1 MPHPQHV
8 NPQTGRKYGW
18 EAEQA
23 RKKAESPAAM
33 QQELALLERLK
44 IAADAREN
52 LLPFIEFTSPDP
64 VDPNDVSKSA
74 YRAQPFHRKVAEVL
88 TLFEKGELRHADGR
102 VCKQIIFAMPPRHG
116 KSIAHDQPILTPD
129 GWRAHGDLQPG
140 DHVFGPDGKPV
151 RVLDVSADVAEVV
164 PVHLS
169 NGEVIY
175 AHLNHEWVV
184 FDRARSEWRVMETR
198 EIKRRTLRVGPEG
211 RGGRFV
217 MQLPDAT
224 ALDFPV
230 RDLPLHPYVL
240 GAWLGDGS
248 AGSTRIAH
256 AVADAEVIAAI
267 EALGYCKS
275 NSFVQKGTSVGYADF
290 DGPRPNVA
298 SPMRAALRDLGVLN
312 AKHVPEMY
320 LRASIDQRLELL
332 AGLVDTDGHVEKATG
347 RVRFSTCS
355 EALRDGVFDLAAGL
369 GFRPYVVEVQPD
381 VSSSGIVGRKT
392 VYQVGFQPNRA
403 IPTRIPRK
411 RMTKFALRRR
421 IAITAV
427 GDVTFKRA
435 RSICVDRHDG
445 LYVVGRHCVVTKNT
459 QMATKHFSAW
469 LSGKHPEWNVA
480 VGTYSDGMAEDIGG
494 DTRAI
499 LGTSQFK
506 QVFPEHRLRKGSTAK
521 TNFQTEKGGR
531 LVFVGRGGPLTG
543 KGAHVLLIDDL
554 YKDHEEARSQNIRD
568 QAWNW
573 FTKVAMTRRMGRKLV
588 MLTMT
593 RWHSDDI
600 IGRLTDPENPCYNA
614 IEAKDW
620 MIIRIPAIA
629 EEDDVLG
636 RAEGEPLWPEEFDL
650 DFLMSQQRLD
660 PLGFAALY
668 QQRPTVADGVLFR
681 RENIHRYD
689 PADLPENL
697 RYYCSSDHAVG
708 VKQRNDPS
716 CFGKAGVDKQ
726 DNLWFVDL
734 FWKRVPTDQAVEA
747 MLAMGS
753 GSTAPLIWW
762 AERGHISQSIGP
774 FLYKRMAEAG
784 TYINVREV
792 TPVGDKEQRAQS
804 IAARVAVGKV
814 YIPKGPIWDKAVEEM
829 LAFPNG
835 IHDDFV
841 DMLSLFGL
849 GLQSQFG
856 AKPPAA
862 KKEPP
867 KFGTLGWVKMYDAM
881 AADQAAVRR
890 TGGF

>member
-1 MPHPQHV
+1 MPHPNHV
-8 NPQTGRKYGW
+8 NPQTGRRYGW

-23 RKKAESPAAM
+23 RKKAEAPEAIE
-33 QQELALLERLK
+33 QEIALLERVK
-44 IAADAREN
+44 IAKEAHDD
-52 LLPFIEFTSPDP
+52 LLTFIEFTMPDP
-64 VDPNDVSKSA
+64 EDPNDVSRSA
-74 YRAQPFHRKVAEVL
+74 YRAQPFHRRVAEVL
-88 TLFEKGELRHADGR
+88 VQFEKGTLRHADGR
-102 VCKQIIFAMPPRHG
+102 PCKQIIFAMPPRHG

-129 GWRAHGDLQPG
+129 GWRTHGDLQPG
-140 DHVFGPDGKPV
+140 DYVFGPDGKPV
-151 RVLDVSADVAEVV
+151 RVLDVSAEVAEVV

-184 FDRARSEWRVMETR
+184 FDRARGEWRIMETR
-198 EIKRRTLRVGPEG
+198 DIKRRALRVGPEG

-217 MQLPDAT
+217 LQLPDAA
-224 ALDFPV
+224 ALEFPEQ
-230 RDLPLHPYVL
+230 DLPLHPYVL

-248 AGSTRIAH
+248 EGSTRIAH
-256 AVADAEVIAAI
+256 AASDAEVIAAI
-267 EALGYCKS
+267 EALGYRKS
-275 NSFVQKGTSVGYADF
+275 NSFVQAGTGVAYADF
-290 DGPRPNVA
+290 GGPHTGAPSA
-298 SPMRAALRDLGVLN
+298 MRSGLRDLGVLKG
-312 AKHVPEMY
+312 KHVPEVY
-320 LRASIDQRLELL
+320 LRASVAQRLELL
-332 AGLVDTDGHVEKATG
+332 AGLVDTDGHVERGTG

-355 EALRDGVFDLAAGL
+355 PALRDGVYDLAAGL
-369 GFRPYVVEVQPD
+369 GFRPYVIEVQPCT
-381 VSSSGIVGRKT
+381 SSSGIEGRKV
-392 VYQVGFQPNRA
+392 VYQVGFQPNCSL
-403 IPTRIPRK
+403 PTRVPRK
-411 RMTKFALRRR
+411 RIAKFAARRR
-421 IAITAV
+421 IAITSV
-427 GDVTFKRA
+427 GEITFKRA
-435 RSICVDRHDG
+435 RSICVDRDDG
-445 LYVVGRHCVVTKNT
+445 LYVVGRQCVVTKNT
-459 QMATKHFSAW
+459 QMATKHFGAW
-469 LSGKHPEWNVA
+469 LSGRHPEWNVA

-506 QVFPEHRLRKGSTAK
+506 QVFPGHRLRKGSTAK
-521 TNFQTEKGGR
+521 ANFQTEQGGR

-543 KGAHVLLIDDL
+543 KGANVLLIDDL
-554 YKDHEEARSQNIRD
+554 YKDHEEARSQTIRD

-636 RAEGEPLWPEEFDL
+636 RPEGAPLWPDEFDL

-681 RENIHRYD
+681 RENIQRYD
-689 PADLPENL
+689 MKDLPDDL
-697 RYYCSSDHAVG
+697 RFYCTSDHAVG
-708 VKQRNDPS
+708 TKQRNDPS

-726 DNLWFVDL
+726 DNLWLVDV
-734 FWKRVPTDQAVEA
+734 FWQRVPTDKAVEA

-753 GSTAPLIWW
+753 GNMAPLIWW

-774 FLYKRMAEAG
+774 FLYKRMAETG
-784 TYINVREV
+784 IYINLREV

-804 IAARVAVGKV
+804 IAARVAMGKV
-814 YIPKGPIWDKAVEEM
+814 YVPKGPIWDRLVEEM

-835 IHDDFV
+835 IHDDAV

-856 AKPPAA
+856 KRPAA
-862 KKEPP
+862 PKKEPP
-867 KFGTLGWVKMYDAM
+867 KFGTLNWVKMHDRWTAEQDA
-881 AADQAAVRR
+881 ARR
-890 TGGF
+890 HGGF

>member
-1 MPHPQHV
+1 MPRPNAI
-8 NPQTGRKYGW
+8 NPKTRRRYGW
-18 EAEQA
+18 EEEQA
-23 RKKAESPAAM
+23 RKKAEAPEAL
-33 QQELALLERLK
+33 QQEIALLERLK
-44 IAADAREN
+44 RATEAREH
-52 LLPFIEFTSPDP
+52 LLPFIEFTMPDP
-64 VDPNDVSKSA
+64 EDPNDVLRSA
-74 YRAQPFHRKVAEVL
+74 YKAQEFHKRVAEVL
-88 TLFEKGELRHADGR
+88 VQFERGELRHADGR
-102 VCKQIIFAMPPRHG
+102 LCKQIIFAMPPRHG
-116 KSIAHDQPILTPD
+116 KSIAHDQPILTPV
-129 GWRAHGDLQPG
+129 GWRTHGDLQPG
-140 DHVFGPDGKPV
+140 DYVFGPDGLPT
-151 RVLDVSADVAEVV
+151 RVLDVSAEVAEVV
-164 PVHLS
+164 PVSLS

-175 AHLNHEWVV
+175 AHLNHEWTVY
-184 FDRARSEWRVMETR
+184 DRARGEWRVMETR
-198 EIKRRTLRVGPEG
+198 AIKRRVLRVGPEG

-217 MQLPDAT
+217 FQLPDT
-224 ALDFPV
+224 AALEFPE
-230 RDLPLHPYVL
+230 RELPLAPYVL

-248 AGSTRIAH
+248 QGCTRVAH
-256 AVADAEVIAAI
+256 APADQEVIAAI
-267 EALGYCKS
+267 EALGYRKS
-275 NSFVQKGTSVGYADF
+275 NSFVQKGTGVAYTDF
-290 DGPRPNVA
+290 GNGL
-298 SPMRAALRDLGVLN
+298 MRSALRRAGVLN
-312 AKHVPEMY
+312 AKHVPEIY
-320 LRASIDQRLELL
+320 LRASVAQRLELL
-332 AGLVDTDGHVEKATG
+332 AGLVDTDGHVERSTG

-369 GFRPYVVEVQPD
+369 GFRPYITEVQPC
-381 VSSSGIVGRKT
+381 VSSSGIEGRKV
-392 VYQVGFQPNRA
+392 VYQIGFQPNRA

-411 RMTKFALRRR
+411 RVIKFAVRRR

-435 RSICVDRHDG
+435 RSICVDRDDG
-445 LYVVGRHCVVTKNT
+445 LYVVGRQCVVTKNT

-469 LSGKHPEWNVA
+469 LSGRHPEWNVA

-499 LGTSQFK
+499 MGTSQFK
-506 QVFPEHRLRKGSTAK
+506 QVFPTHKLRKGSTAK
-521 TNFQTEKGGR
+521 ANFQTEQGGR

-543 KGAHVLLIDDL
+543 KGAHCLLIDDL
-554 YKDHEEARSQNIRD
+554 YKDHEEARSQTIRD

-593 RWHSDDI
+593 RWHSDDV

-636 RAEGEPLWPEEFDL
+636 RAEGEPLWAEEFDL
-650 DFLMSQQRLD
+650 DFLQSQQRLD
-660 PLGFAALY
+660 PLGFSALY

-681 RENIHRYD
+681 RENIQRYD
-689 PADLPENL
+689 LGDLPEDL
-697 RYYCSSDHAVG
+697 RFYCTSDHAVG
-708 VKQRNDPS
+708 TKQRNDPS

-726 DNLWFVDL
+726 DNLWLTDI

-753 GSTAPLIWW
+753 GNMAPLIWW

-774 FLYKRMAEAG
+774 FLYKRMAETG
-784 TYINVREV
+784 IYINVREV

-804 IAARVAVGKV
+804 IAARVAMGKV
-814 YIPKGPIWDKAVEEM
+814 YVPKGPIWDKLVEEM

-835 IHDDFV
+835 IHDDGV

-856 AKPPAA
+856 KRPPAP
-862 KKEPP
+862 KKEQP
-867 KFGTLGWVKMYDAM
+867 KFGTLNWVKMHDRWTEE
-881 AADQAAVRR
+881 QAAARR